1 MRCFMPKY
9 NNPRRT
15 WQYSNDFKV
24 NAVQLSF
31 VVGVTIKAVA
41 EKLDIHPFMLSRWR
55 KEYREGIIVAD
66 KRKKVAGQSKAKK
79 VLTKEQQLKRENKQ
93 LKEELFILKKWQR
106 FLAEEHQADIDSSK
120 NSDPT

>member
-1 MRCFMPKY
+1 MRCLMPKY

-15 WQYSNDFKV
+15 WKYSNDFKV

-79 VLTKEQQLKRENKQ
+79 VLTKEQQLIRENKQ

>member
-1 MRCFMPKY
+1 MRCSMPKY

-15 WQYSNDFKV
+15 WKYSNDFKV

-31 VVGVTIKAVA
+31 VVGITIKSVA

-79 VLTKEQQLKRENKQ
+79 QLTNEQKLERENKQ
-93 LKEELFILKKWQR
+93 LKEELYVLKKWQR
-106 FLAEEHQADIDSSK
+106 FLAEEHQDDINSSK
-120 NSDPT
+120 NSEPK

>member
-15 WQYSNDFKV
+15 WKYSNDFKV

-66 KRKKVAGQSKAKK
+66 KRKKVAGQSKVKK
-79 VLTKEQQLKRENKQ
+79 QLTKEQKLERENKQ
-93 LKEELFILKKWQR
+93 LKEELYVLKKWQR
-106 FLAEEHQADIDSSK
+106 FLAEEHQDDIDSSK
-120 NSDPT
+120 NSEPK

>member
-1 MRCFMPKY
+1 MPKY

-31 VVGVTIKAVA
+31 VVGVTIKSVA

-66 KRKKVAGQSKAKK
+66 KRKKIAGQSSAKK
-79 VLTKEQQLKRENKQ
+79 ALTKEQQLEEN
-93 LKEELFILKKWQR
+93 
-106 FLAEEHQADIDSSK
+106 
-120 NSDPT
+120 

>member
-1 MRCFMPKY
+1 MPKY

-15 WQYSNDFKV
+15 WKYSNDFKV
-24 NAVQLSF
+24 NAIQLSY
-31 VVGVTIKAVA
+31 VVGVTIKSVA

-79 VLTKEQQLKRENKQ
+79 VLSKEQQLKRENKQ
-93 LKEELFILKKWQR
+93 LKEELFILKQWQR

-120 NSDPT
+120 NSDLT

>member
-1 MRCFMPKY
+1 
-9 NNPRRT
+9 
-15 WQYSNDFKV
+15 
-24 NAVQLSF
+24 
-31 VVGVTIKAVA
+31 
-41 EKLDIHPFMLSRWR
+41 MLSRWR

-79 VLTKEQQLKRENKQ
+79 VLSKEQQLVRENKA

-120 NSDPT
+120 NSEPT

>member
-1 MRCFMPKY
+1 MRCSMPKY

-15 WQYSNDFKV
+15 WKYSNEFKV

-31 VVGVTIKAVA
+31 VVGVTIKSVA
-41 EKLDIHPFMLSRWR
+41 LKLDIHPFMLSRWR

-79 VLTKEQQLKRENKQ
+79 QLTNEQKLERENKQ
-93 LKEELFILKKWQR
+93 LKEELYVLKKWQR
-106 FLAEEHQADIDSSK
+106 FLAEEHQDDINSSK
-120 NSDPT
+120 NSEPK